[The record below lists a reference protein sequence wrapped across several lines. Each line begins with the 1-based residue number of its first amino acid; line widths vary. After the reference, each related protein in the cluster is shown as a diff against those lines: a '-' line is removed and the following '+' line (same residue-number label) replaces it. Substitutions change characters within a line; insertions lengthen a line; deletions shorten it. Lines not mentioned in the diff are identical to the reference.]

1 MQTETL
7 TYDVKQAKWSAPFP
21 ALDSPKTLVLAFG
34 DPAIIE
40 APGPLKALK
49 QAFPASVVAG
59 CSGSGEIVGTTVKD
73 DVLTV
78 AIAKFEKTWVA
89 GVSAPCGEASQSFAV
104 GEGLAKKLNK
114 PSLRAVFVL
123 SDGLKVNGSELVK
136 GFNSALDESVVV
148 TGGLAG
154 DGARF
159 EKTWVSLNENVGPG
173 VVVAIGLYGDFLRV
187 SHGSKGG
194 WDKFGPERVV
204 TKAEGNVLYE
214 LDGKPALAIYK
225 EYLGEKA
232 SGLPGT
238 GLLFPL
244 SLRANS
250 KDEKALVRTILAVD
264 EAKQSL
270 TFAGDVPVGFLAQLM
285 KADFERLIG
294 GAATAATTAKKLVSL
309 EDPNTLAVAVSCVGR
324 RLVLGERTEEE
335 VEAVMDVLPKG
346 TKVTGFYSYGE
357 LSPYASGRCDLH
369 NQTMTLTTFSE
380 SATPVVRPAPK
391 QAPAPVPRPSMAPP
405 APQPSVPP
413 PAPRPSMSP
422 APAPS
427 APRPAPRLIERRVT
441 RLLGAD
447 RTASPNAVVEI
458 DRSSPVT
465 VVRVKGRLSES
476 FQGRDISSLSATKVL
491 FDLADVERI
500 TSFGVREWLQMLG
513 DLEPKGVQ
521 LYLARCS
528 EAVVNQLGMI
538 RRFAGGGKVLSF
550 FAPYLCGSCAAQ
562 FSTLIDCEVD
572 AAAIASGAL
581 PEADCPSCGKTGHFD
596 DDARSYLAFHPE
608 AHRPPADVLEV
619 LESLPPVGV
628 ADPIEK
634 FIDGRVNRVRVNSR
648 VDESVRWRRVFE
660 GLEGEVVLDLGSAA
674 GATPDGLRLL
684 ATGLGGLPAE
694 VEACRLEGAPVGLL
708 PLLSVKDPRLSITTA
723 LVDGFCATCNARR
736 PTPLRVEEA
745 KDSLA
750 QGKAPFVVCKR
761 CNGRITFDGL
771 QAVLGA
777 VPVAKAPAARG
788 PDATVV
794 ATREP
799 TAAPAPAPTS
809 SRSVSPLALGVAA
822 ISLVAVVLV
831 SVLVGRLSGSPAPT
845 AVAPVP
851 VAPAAMPPAPAPT
864 PAPTAQVLPPAWSEV
879 PFSEQGDDCFVVG
892 RARGATEEQALAA
905 ARVDALVTVVKQLQA
920 RLAGTR
926 VHEYLLANPV
936 DVSGNVEPV
945 VARLERQVGPLLA
958 VQRTDAVLSKKEG
971 VVTGPVRYRL
981 SRSSLDEAVRF
992 YAATATAVGVTVA
1005 RFFPTLEASVRTDA
1019 ELVVISAS
1027 RGLAWRAGLRDGD
1040 PLLTVDGRP
1049 VVTVDAFSRLMRDAT
1064 APGATIGLGVESAGM
1079 RRTVR
1084 VTLPRPAP
1092 DNR

>member
-1 MQTETL
+1 
-7 TYDVKQAKWSAPFP
+7 
-21 ALDSPKTLVLAFG
+21 
-34 DPAIIE
+34 
-40 APGPLKALK
+40 
-49 QAFPASVVAG
+49 
-59 CSGSGEIVGTTVKD
+59 
-73 DVLTV
+73 
-78 AIAKFEKTWVA
+78 
-89 GVSAPCGEASQSFAV
+89 
-104 GEGLAKKLNK
+104 
-114 PSLRAVFVL
+114 
-123 SDGLKVNGSELVK
+123 
-136 GFNSALDESVVV
+136 
-148 TGGLAG
+148 
-154 DGARF
+154 
-159 EKTWVSLNENVGPG
+159 
-173 VVVAIGLYGDFLRV
+173 
-187 SHGSKGG
+187 
-194 WDKFGPERVV
+194 
-204 TKAEGNVLYE
+204 
-214 LDGKPALAIYK
+214 
-225 EYLGEKA
+225 
-232 SGLPGT
+232 
-238 GLLFPL
+238 
-244 SLRANS
+244 
-250 KDEKALVRTILAVD
+250 
-264 EAKQSL
+264 
-270 TFAGDVPVGFLAQLM
+270 
-285 KADFERLIG
+285 
-294 GAATAATTAKKLVSL
+294 
-309 EDPNTLAVAVSCVGR
+309 
-324 RLVLGERTEEE
+324 
-335 VEAVMDVLPKG
+335 
-346 TKVTGFYSYGE
+346 
-357 LSPYASGRCDLH
+357 
-369 NQTMTLTTFSE
+369 
-380 SATPVVRPAPK
+380 
-391 QAPAPVPRPSMAPP
+391 
-405 APQPSVPP
+405 
-413 PAPRPSMSP
+413 MSP

-513 DLEPKGVQ
+513 DLEPKGAQ

-958 VQRTDAVLSKKEG
+958 VQRTDAALSKKEG